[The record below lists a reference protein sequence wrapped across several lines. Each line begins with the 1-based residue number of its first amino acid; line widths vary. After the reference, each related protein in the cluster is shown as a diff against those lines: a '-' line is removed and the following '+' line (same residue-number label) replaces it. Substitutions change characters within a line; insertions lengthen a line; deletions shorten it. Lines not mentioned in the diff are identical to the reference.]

1 MSISVAGAD
10 NNTIAIRSNAT
21 LRERDMIETKIENIK
36 RRYKKPIEERAQLV
50 LAASSTINLTT
61 ALDQNI
67 VTSQIMTK
75 MQEAITSP
83 HVNTGISNGKE
94 YARIIAEHTDI
105 SIAAIKHR
113 TNELVK
119 HLQGKSQQVT
129 SSLYDMVWQGKASV
143 VDFINSQLGRQTLE
157 ETILANEAIV
167 TSVVNKYIGDSDKPY
182 PQALKE
188 ILRMDVNDPRY
199 IELVTAQQR
208 AGELFYFSTWGKSAV
223 TNMNI
228 EVRSVV
234 EDFNGQGMP
243 ILPRDNERQVNLNA
257 LATAHEYN
265 ASLVRPDTE
274 DEAAID
280 KWVKF
285 MLYLGLSENPPNGVN
300 GAKYYGIP
308 ANIRELE
315 ENLREGFVETMGEDL
330 ATLERSWEFYST
342 GPKTTGESS
351 IGYLSRINAIMIRL
365 KEDGTSEI
373 NRVIDYV
380 RSNSKQVGDM
390 YPEFKW
396 GYADAFME
404 ANRDYETAKAATAA
418 SAESGDLRALQ
429 DRAEALHES
438 ISKVYEE
445 YKASQAPPQEKESST
460 DVVDKR
466 TSKKAVALQEAKD
479 AKKEENIRKSIEEN
493 KAKRAQLIRTKR
505 GMDDNMDEDDD
516 AAFGGAR
523 TKKRR
528 PRRAAKKTRK
538 GKQGKVGRMSR
549 KTRKTTRGRKA
560 KKAKKSRKTRRHT
573 RK

>member
-1 MSISVAGAD
+1 MSISAAGAGD
-10 NNTIAIRSNAT
+10 NTIAIRANASS
-21 LRERDMIETKIENIK
+21 RERDMIETRITNIK
-36 RRYKKPIEERAQLV
+36 NKYKKPIEDRAQLV
-50 LAASSTINLTT
+50 LAASSAMNLST
-61 ALDQNI
+61 AFDQNI

-75 MQEAITSP
+75 MQQAIVSQAQD
-83 HVNTGISNGKE
+83 VNTGKE
-94 YARIIAEHTDI
+94 YARIIAENTDI

-113 TNELVK
+113 TAELVK
-119 HLQGKSQQVT
+119 HLQGKSQQVA

-143 VDFINSQLGRQTLE
+143 VDFINSQVGHQSLE

-182 PQALKE
+182 PQALEE

-243 ILPRDNERQVNLNA
+243 ILPRDNERQVNLDA

-274 DEAAID
+274 DADATD

-285 MLYLGLSENPPNGVN
+285 MLYLGLSKNPPNGVN

-315 ENLREGFVETMGEDL
+315 ENLREGFVETMGQDL
-330 ATLERSWEFYST
+330 ATLEQSWNFYTT
-342 GPKTTGESS
+342 GPKNTGESS

-365 KEDGTSEI
+365 NEDGTSEI

-380 RSNSKQVGDM
+380 RSNSAQVGDM
-390 YPEFKW
+390 YPEFNW
-396 GYADAFME
+396 GYADAFMK
-404 ANRDYETAKAATAA
+404 ANKDYETAKAATTA
-418 SAESGDLRALQ
+418 SAESGELRALQ
-429 DRAEALHES
+429 DRAEALHKS
-438 ISKVYEE
+438 ISEVYEE
-445 YKASQAPPQEKESST
+445 YKASQAPPQEKASSTT

-466 TSKKAVALQEAKD
+466 TSKKAAALQEAKD
-479 AKKEENIRKSIEEN
+479 ARKEENMRKTTEEN
-493 KAKRAQLIRTKR
+493 KAKRAQLVRSKR
-505 GMDDNMDEDDD
+505 GMDDNVDEDD
-516 AAFGGAR
+516 APFGGAR

-538 GKQGKVGRMSR
+538 GKRGKVGRMSR

-560 KKAKKSRKTRRHT
+560 KKAKKSRKTRRRA